1 VHLFLGNVDSNLSSV
16 TFIPVSL
23 YWNTVAVLRSP
34 EQLLL
39 VQTKHQLQLVLIK
52 DFLQSCLNTY
62 FLSQL
67 VLIIFI
73 EIPGIAASNNS
84 PISAAS
90 VNILIPVT
98 VGLTLC

>member
-1 VHLFLGNVDSNLSSV
+1 MHLFLGNVDSNLSPV

-23 YWNTVAVLRSP
+23 YWNTVAVLRSQ

-39 VQTKHQLQLVLIK
+39 VQTKLRGTLSK
-52 DFLQSCLNTY
+52 Y
-62 FLSQL
+62 FMSQL

>member
-1 VHLFLGNVDSNLSSV
+1 VHLFLGNVDSNLSPV

-23 YWNTVAVLRSP
+23 YWNTVAVLRSQ

-39 VQTKHQLQLVLIK
+39 VQTKLRGTLSK
-52 DFLQSCLNTY
+52 Y
-62 FLSQL
+62 FMSQL